1 MKIIAR
7 PEVAVLVDA
16 YRKHLARRKTY
27 IAAVKEEMAALNI
40 ERDAILG
47 KLTEANK
54 GKPFVIPEGDGF
66 QVVEFKKKEGPL
78 DAEKMAD
85 VLRSIRRKPA
95 RKPDETVPIVR
106 ELTADEIELL
116 PK

>member
-7 PEVAVLVDA
+7 PEVAVTVEE
-16 YRKHLARRKTY
+16 YRKHLARRKAY
-27 IAAVKEEMAALNI
+27 IATVKDEMASLNA
-40 ERDAILG
+40 ERDALLA
-47 KLTEANK
+47 KLMETNK

-66 QVVEFKKKEGPL
+66 QAVEFKKKEGAL

-85 VLRSIRRKPA
+85 TLRSIRRKPA
-95 RKPDETVPIVR
+95 RKPDELVPIVR
-106 ELTADEIELL
+106 EMTPDEIELL